1 MPPRCRVRAWRP
13 PIEGISEVFH
23 ARFVDYGYPPH
34 HHDTWTVLIVD
45 TGAISY
51 ALDRRQCGAFGQ
63 TVAILPPGVTHD
75 GRPAPGAGGFTKR
88 VLYLDR
94 LVLPDDLVGPAVDLT
109 NIDDRPLRH
118 ALVGL
123 HHELANEPDRLT
135 AESCLALVTERI
147 MQHLGGTPPS
157 TGAAVEPAVAFRL
170 RELLD
175 AEALAGITL
184 ADAARRIGRSKAHL
198 VRSFNAAYGIAP
210 HAYVIASRV
219 EEARKLLLDGMAP
232 AEVAVAVGFYDQSH
246 LTRHFKRHTSVPPAA
261 FAASRPRL
269 GRSG

>member
-1 MPPRCRVRAWRP
+1 M
-13 PIEGISEVFH
+13 FH

-75 GRPAPGAGGFTKR
+75 GRPASGADGFTKR

-94 LVLPDDLVGPAVDLT
+94 SVLPDDLVGPAVDLT
-109 NIDDRPLRH
+109 NIEDRPLRK

-123 HHELANEPDRLT
+123 HHELAHQPDQM
-135 AESCLALVTERI
+135 AADSSLAVIIERFA
-147 MQHLGGTPPS
+147 QHLGGNPGS
-157 TGAAVEPAVAFRL
+157 TGAAIETSVAVGL

-175 AEALAGITL
+175 AEALDGITL
-184 ADAARRIGRSKAHL
+184 AQAAHRMDRSKAHL

-210 HAYVIASRV
+210 HAYVIAVRV
-219 EEARKLLLDGMAP
+219 EQARKLLLDGVAP
-232 AEVAVAVGFYDQSH
+232 AEVAAAVGFYDQSH

-261 FAASRPRL
+261 FAAHRPN
-269 GRSG
+269 